1 MNATVV
7 VRPVRDVDAEE
18 LGRVQA
24 ACWHET
30 YDHLIS
36 EAALTRL
43 SPKRMAEL
51 WTHYAGLGPEYSQF
65 ATLVDGSIVGFSG
78 SGPSRDEEMPGVRE
92 LYFVYLRDE
101 FHGRGL
107 GQSLF
112 DAAIEPGPAFLWVAA
127 DNPRAHRFYE
137 RNGFRLD
144 GAEKTE
150 PFLGEQVH
158 EVRFVR
164 P

>member
-30 YDHLIS
+30 YDHLVS

-51 WTHYAGLGPEYSQF
+51 WVHYAGLGPAYSHV
-65 ATLVDGSIVGFSG
+65 AVLVDGEIVGFAG
-78 SGPSRDEEMPGVRE
+78 AGPSRDPELPGVRE
-92 LYFVYLRDE
+92 LHFIYLRAE
-101 FHGRGL
+101 FQGQGL
-107 GQSLF
+107 GQRLF
-112 DAAIEPGPAFLWVAA
+112 DAVIQPGPAFLWVAS

-144 GAEKTE
+144 GAEHTE
-150 PFLGEQVH
+150 PFLGEQIH

-164 P
+164 